1 MNFADQLSH
10 PVFRAVGAE
19 ADRKGQQAFAIG
31 GFVRD
36 LILDRPCKDIDIV
49 VEGSGIE
56 LAKATSKS
64 LGAGKVSVFKN
75 FGTAMFKAGDVEVE
89 FVGARKE
96 SYQRGSRKPIVE
108 DGTIEDDQNRRDFTI
123 NALAL
128 RLNADG
134 FGELVDPF
142 GGLRDLEDRI
152 IRTPLDPDVTY
163 SDDPLRML
171 RAVRF
176 ASQLGFRIEQRSLE
190 AIGRNAARLEIIS
203 AERIHVELNKILL
216 SPRPSVGF
224 KLLLK
229 TRLLHEFF
237 PEMVALKGVER
248 RNGIG
253 HKDNFYHT
261 LEVVDNVALT
271 SDKLWLRWA
280 ALLHDIAK
288 PPTKR
293 FHPDHGWTFHGHE
306 DRGARMVPKIFK
318 RLKLPLDHQMK
329 YVQKLVLLHL
339 RPIALTKEEVTDSA
353 VRRLLFEAGDDV
365 DDLMLLARA
374 DITSKNESK
383 VKRYL
388 RNYDVVVR
396 KLVEVEEKDRVR
408 NFEPPISGEEI
419 MEALGIPPCRPIG
432 AIKNLIKEAILD
444 GAIPNDRQAAQVLM
458 DAHGAAILESWRGF
472 QEQVSKGAMGAKA
485 ARDAF
490 DAWLETI
497 EVSPTPSSR
506 PGG

>member
-1 MNFADQLSH
+1 MNYADQLTH
-10 PVFRAVGAE
+10 PVFRAVGVE

-56 LAKATSKS
+56 LATATAES
-64 LGAGKVSVFKN
+64 LSAGKVSVFRN
-75 FGTAMFKAGDVEVE
+75 FGTAMFKSGDLEVE

-128 RLNADG
+128 NADG

-142 GGLRDLEDRI
+142 GGLQDMENRT
-152 IRTPLDPDVTY
+152 IRTPLDPEVTY

-176 ASQLGFRIEQRSLE
+176 ASQLGFVIEKESIE
-190 AIGRNAARLEIIS
+190 AISRNAERLNIIS

-216 SPRPSVGF
+216 SRKPSVGF
-224 KLLLK
+224 KLLFK
-229 TRLLHEFF
+229 TCLLHEFF
-237 PEMVALKGVER
+237 PEMVALKGVEKC
-248 RNGIG
+248 NGIG

-261 LEVVDNVALT
+261 LEVIDNVAAV

-339 RPIALTKEEVTDSA
+339 RPIALTKEEVSDSA

-365 DDLMLLARA
+365 DDLMVLARA
-374 DITSKNESK
+374 DITSKNEAK
-383 VKRYL
+383 VERYL
-388 RNYDVVVR
+388 RNYEVVVR
-396 KLVEVEEKDRVR
+396 KLVEVEEKDSVR
-408 NFEPPISGEEI
+408 NFEPPVSGEDI
-419 MEALGIPPCRPIG
+419 MRRFSIPPCRPIG
-432 AIKNLIKEAILD
+432 AIKNLIKDAILD
-444 GAIPNDRQAAQVLM
+444 GIIANDVEEAAGLM
-458 DAHGAAILESWRGF
+458 DLYGPGILEAWKEI
-472 QEQVSKGAMGAKA
+472 QERLAGGEFDEKG

-490 DAWLETI
+490 DAWLETL
-497 EVSPTPSSR
+497 EVSPSSR
-506 PGG
+506 P

>member
-1 MNFADQLSH
+1 MNFSDQLTH

-36 LILDRPCKDIDIV
+36 LLLNRPCKDIDIV

-56 LAKATSKS
+56 LARSTAKS

-75 FGTAMFKAGDVEVE
+75 FGTAMFKTGDIEVE

-108 DGTIEDDQNRRDFTI
+108 DGTIADDQNRRDFSI
-123 NALAL
+123 NAMAL
-128 RLNADG
+128 RLNSEG
-134 FGELVDPF
+134 FGDLVDPF
-142 GGLRDLEDRI
+142 GGLVDLEGKT

-176 ASQLGFRIEQRSLE
+176 AAQLGFRIEEESLA
-190 AIGRNAARLEIIS
+190 AIERNAKRLDIIS
-203 AERIHVELNKILL
+203 AERIHVELNKMML
-216 SPRPSVGF
+216 SSRPSVGF
-224 KLLLK
+224 KLMLR
-229 TRLLHEFF
+229 TQLLHQFF

-261 LEVVDNVALT
+261 LEVLDNV
-271 SDKLWLRWA
+271 SEVSQNLWLRWA

-365 DDLMLLARA
+365 DDLMVLARA
-374 DITSKNESK
+374 DITSKNEAK
-383 VKRYL
+383 VERYL
-388 RNYDVVVR
+388 RNYDLVVR

-408 NFEPPISGEEI
+408 NFEPPISGEDI
-419 MEALGIPPCRPIG
+419 MSHFDIPPCRPIG
-432 AIKNLIKEAILD
+432 AIKNLIKDAILD
-444 GAIPNDRQAAQVLM
+444 GHIENDVEEARALM
-458 DAHGAAILESWRGF
+458 ARIGPPILSHWKGI
-472 QEQVSKGAMGAKA
+472 QERLADGEFNEKV
-485 ARDAF
+485 ARDTF
-490 DAWLETI
+490 DDWLSTV
-497 EVSPTPSSR
+497 EVSPSSR
-506 PGG
+506 P

>member
-1 MNFADQLSH
+1 MNFSDQLTH

-36 LILDRPCKDIDIV
+36 LLLNRPCKDIDIV

-56 LAKATSKS
+56 LARSTAKS

-75 FGTAMFKAGDVEVE
+75 FGTAMFKTGDIEVE

-108 DGTIEDDQNRRDFTI
+108 DGTIADDQNRRDFSI
-123 NALAL
+123 NAMAL
-128 RLNADG
+128 RLNSEG
-134 FGELVDPF
+134 FGDLVDPF
-142 GGLRDLEDRI
+142 GGLVDLEGKT

-176 ASQLGFRIEQRSLE
+176 AAQLGFRIEDQSLA
-190 AIGRNAARLEIIS
+190 AIERNAKRLDIIS
-203 AERIHVELNKILL
+203 AERIHVELNKMML
-216 SPRPSVGF
+216 SSRPSVGF
-224 KLLLK
+224 KLMLR
-229 TRLLHEFF
+229 TQLLHQFF

-261 LEVVDNVALT
+261 LEVLDNVAEV
-271 SDKLWLRWA
+271 SQNLWLRWA

-318 RLKLPLDHQMK
+318 RLKLPLDQQMK

-365 DDLMLLARA
+365 DDLMVLARA
-374 DITSKNESK
+374 DITSKNEAK
-383 VKRYL
+383 VERYL

-396 KLVEVEEKDRVR
+396 KLIKVEEKDRVR
-408 NFEPPISGEEI
+408 NFEPPISGEDI
-419 MEALGIPPCRPIG
+419 MSHFGIPPCRPIG
-432 AIKNLIKEAILD
+432 AIKNLIKDAILD
-444 GAIPNDRQAAQVLM
+444 GHIENDVEEARALMARIGPPILSHWKGIQERLAAGEFNEKV
-458 DAHGAAILESWRGF
+458 
-472 QEQVSKGAMGAKA
+472 
-485 ARDAF
+485 ARDTF
-490 DAWLETI
+490 DDWLSTL
-497 EVSPTPSSR
+497 EVSPSSR
-506 PGG
+506 P

>member
-1 MNFADQLSH
+1 MNFESQLTH
-10 PVFRAVGAE
+10 PVFKAVGEE
-19 ADRKGQQAFAIG
+19 ADRKGEAAFAIG

-36 LILDRPCKDIDIV
+36 LILNRPCKDIDIV
-49 VEGSGIE
+49 VEGSGID
-56 LAKATSKS
+56 LAKAAAKE
-64 LGAGKVSVFKN
+64 LKAGKVAVFKN
-75 FGTAMFKAGDVEVE
+75 FGTAMFRCQDMEVE

-123 NALAL
+123 NAMAL

-134 FGELVDPF
+134 FGDLVDPF
-142 GGLRDLEDRI
+142 GGLADIEDQT

-176 ASQLGFRIEQRSLE
+176 ASQLGFHIEKRSLD
-190 AIGRNAARLEIIS
+190 AIERNAERLDIIS

-224 KLLLK
+224 KLMMK
-229 TRLLHEFF
+229 TVLLHRFF

-261 LEVVDNVALT
+261 LEVVDNVAMV
-271 SDKLWLRWA
+271 SQSLWLRWA

-365 DDLMLLARA
+365 DDLMKLARA
-374 DITSKNESK
+374 DITSKNEAK
-383 VKRYL
+383 VERYL
-388 RNYDVVVR
+388 RNYEVVVK
-396 KLVEVEEKDRVR
+396 KLIEVEEKDRVR
-408 NFEPPISGEEI
+408 NFEPPITGEDV
-419 MEALGIPPCRPIG
+419 MATFGIPPCRPIG
-432 AIKNLIKEAILD
+432 AIKNLIKDAIMD
-444 GAIPNDRQAAQVLM
+444 GIIPNEPAAARALMMRYGPVVL
-458 DAHGAAILESWRGF
+458 DAWKSIQSQLSEGEYN
-472 QEQVSKGAMGAKA
+472 EKGA
-485 ARDAF
+485 REAF
-490 DAWLETI
+490 DAWLESV
-497 EVSPTPSSR
+497 EVSPNP
-506 PGG
+506 